1 MKKYTKLA
9 STLLASMFVVAG
21 LSSCG
26 GGSGSKDTLEI
37 VYYSAGFNETWINT
51 LANKFEQTHE
61 GIKVHITAS
70 YSSEQI
76 ISQHLAS
83 RNNPDDLYIST
94 GNSWKS
100 NAATGKFADLTD
112 FLNDEVDG
120 VTVKDKVN
128 DEYADSF
135 YFTKS
140 DGSKA
145 TYRLPFTSGIG
156 GIFYNKK
163 MFEENG
169 WNTWLKNTYSTNTTG
184 VPETYDQL
192 IALCDK
198 IIEKP
203 VAVPGDPDG
212 TAAVK
217 PFIYAGTDTD
227 YFDYTVFD
235 WWGQIAGKEAIKD
248 FLKYDSP
255 DNFNVTK
262 NETYNALKTATS
274 KWNNIFGSNTGYYVE
289 GQNTTTAANAQK
301 SFVNGYA
308 AMMFNGDWLYNETL
322 NYTQTGTFENFE
334 LGLMKTPVLSEAK
347 AGSESTSYVIGEDQY
362 IAIPASSSKKELAQ
376 DFIKLMISQEGNEV
390 FINQAH
396 GFLAY
401 KADYSAMNVEDTYMQ
416 RAIAL
421 RSSYDTKFTNFSN
434 DRKFLTNNVDIWS
447 SAANRPF
454 LSILNGQKKLDQ
466 AFTDISTYVAA
477 NWTTWTNNS
486 K

>member
-169 WNTWLKNTYSTNTTG
+169 WDTWLKNTYSTNTTG

-362 IAIPASSSKKELAQ
+362 IAIPASSSKKELAKKVMKSLST
-376 DFIKLMISQEGNEV
+376 KLTVS
-390 FINQAH
+390 
-396 GFLAY
+396 
-401 KADYSAMNVEDTYMQ
+401 
-416 RAIAL
+416 
-421 RSSYDTKFTNFSN
+421 
-434 DRKFLTNNVDIWS
+434 
-447 SAANRPF
+447 
-454 LSILNGQKKLDQ
+454 
-466 AFTDISTYVAA
+466 
-477 NWTTWTNNS
+477 
-486 K
+486 

>member
-100 NAATGKFADLTD
+100 N
-112 FLNDEVDG
+112 
-120 VTVKDKVN
+120 
-128 DEYADSF
+128 EYADSF

-169 WNTWLKNTYSTNTTG
+169 WDTWLKNTYSTNTTG

-376 DFIKLMISQEGNEV
+376 EFIKLMISQEGNEV

>member
-1 MKKYTKLA
+1 MKRYTKLA

-26 GGSGSKDTLEI
+26 GGSSSKDTLEI

-145 TYRLPFTSGIG
+145 
-156 GIFYNKK
+156 
-163 MFEENG
+163 
-169 WNTWLKNTYSTNTTG
+169 TYSTNTTG

>member
-169 WNTWLKNTYSTNTTG
+169 WDTWLKNTYSTNTTG

-376 DFIKLMISQEGNEV
+376 EFIKLMISQEGNEV

-396 GFLAY
+396 GFLA
-401 KADYSAMNVEDTYMQ
+401 TIQ
-416 RAIAL
+416 
-421 RSSYDTKFTNFSN
+421 SS
-434 DRKFLTNNVDIWS
+434 LTSLTIE
-447 SAANRPF
+447 
-454 LSILNGQKKLDQ
+454 
-466 AFTDISTYVAA
+466 
-477 NWTTWTNNS
+477 NS
-486 K
+486 

>member
-235 WWGQIAGKEAIKD
+235 WWGQIAGK
-248 FLKYDSP
+248 

-376 DFIKLMISQEGNEV
+376 EFIKLMISQEGNEV

>member
-1 MKKYTKLA
+1 
-9 STLLASMFVVAG
+9 
-21 LSSCG
+21 
-26 GGSGSKDTLEI
+26 
-37 VYYSAGFNETWINT
+37 
-51 LANKFEQTHE
+51 
-61 GIKVHITAS
+61 
-70 YSSEQI
+70 
-76 ISQHLAS
+76 
-83 RNNPDDLYIST
+83 
-94 GNSWKS
+94 
-100 NAATGKFADLTD
+100 
-112 FLNDEVDG
+112 
-120 VTVKDKVN
+120 
-128 DEYADSF
+128 
-135 YFTKS
+135 
-140 DGSKA
+140 
-145 TYRLPFTSGIG
+145 
-156 GIFYNKK
+156 

-169 WNTWLKNTYSTNTTG
+169 WDTWLKNTYSTNTTG

-376 DFIKLMISQEGNEV
+376 EFIKLMISQEGNEV

-477 NWTTWTNNS
+477 NWATWTNNS